1 MKLIRIVAPVLLAL
15 LSHAVSAQVAATA
28 NSGYKTSE
36 GRERVAKTLSAPD
49 RDAKQRPQ
57 ELVDHMGLK
66 PGMVVADVGTGV
78 GYMLPYLS
86 SAVGPGGKV
95 LAEDIADDF
104 LDKAK
109 AKVAEVKLGNVTFV
123 KGSETS
129 PNLPDGAV
137 DVELALDSYHHYDYP
152 EKMLAALH
160 KSLKKGGRLVVV
172 EYYKRPNAMPTGNAM
187 EHIRVDEPDVIKEI
201 EAAHFKLLSK
211 REHIKDSQYMLIFGK
226 R

>member
-1 MKLIRIVAPVLLAL
+1 MKTIGIAAPVFLVLF
-15 LSHAVSAQVAATA
+15 SHAANAQVAASA
-28 NSGYKTSE
+28 NSGYKTAE
-36 GRERVAKTLSAPD
+36 GRERVAKSLSAPD
-49 RDAKQRPQ
+49 RDAKQLPQ

-86 SAVGPGGKV
+86 RAVGSSGKV

-109 AKVAEVKLGNVTFV
+109 AKVAEIKLGNVTFV

-129 PNLPDGAV
+129 PNLPENAV

-160 KSLKKGGRLVVV
+160 KSLKKDGRLV
-172 EYYKRPNAMPTGNAM
+172 
-187 EHIRVDEPDVIKEI
+187 
-201 EAAHFKLLSK
+201 
-211 REHIKDSQYMLIFGK
+211 
-226 R
+226 